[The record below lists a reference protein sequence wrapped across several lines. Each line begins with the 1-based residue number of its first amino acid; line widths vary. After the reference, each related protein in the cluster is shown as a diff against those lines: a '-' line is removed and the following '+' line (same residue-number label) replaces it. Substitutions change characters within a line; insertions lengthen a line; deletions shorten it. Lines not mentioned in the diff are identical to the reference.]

1 MITLVKFEINL
12 ETCIEV
18 TTHLPQMYMCLLKKI
33 SIRDILT
40 LELPHSEI
48 DWFYNFI
55 LKFLILVIS
64 FFRNDFRNGN

>member
-18 TTHLPQMYMCLLKKI
+18 TTHLPQMYVCLLKKI

-48 DWFYNFI
+48 D
-55 LKFLILVIS
+55 
-64 FFRNDFRNGN
+64 